1 MSSFSRSGAQV
12 LVDQLLLHG
21 VDTAFCVPG
30 ESYLAL
36 LDALHDVSD
45 RIRLITCRHEAG
57 AANMA
62 EAYGKLTGKPGLC
75 LVTRGP
81 GATQASVGL
90 HTAFQDSTPL
100 LLLVGQVQREALG
113 REAFQEVRHENL
125 FQEVSK
131 WTQEIQDPQRLP
143 EFLARAF
150 HVAQAGRP
158 GPVVLALPQD
168 MLTES
173 CTVADARPVRQT
185 APEPG
190 VAVLRELRERLDAAQ
205 RPMLIVGGPHWSEA
219 ARENLEQFASRW
231 KLPVATSFRCQDRID
246 NRHPCYAGELGTSA
260 SARLNQRIQE
270 ADLLL
275 VLGARLGEMT
285 TQGYTLLQIP
295 VPEQTLVQVH
305 PDPDELNTVYQAD
318 LPVAVSAPSMVAA
331 LASWRP
337 DSTPVWQ
344 PWQEEL
350 HHDYQAHVAVP
361 ELETPLNLAAAVQT
375 LRKQLPADTIF
386 TNGAGNYAAWAN
398 RFSQFFQYPTQVAPT
413 SGAMGY
419 GLPAAL
425 AAKVC
430 HPDRAV
436 VCFAG
441 DGCFLMAANELATA
455 VQYDLAVVVVVV
467 NNGMYG
473 TIRAHQERHYPGRVH
488 GTSLR
493 NPDFAALATAFGA
506 HGEVVSATEELAPA
520 LQRALDSGK
529 PAVLELRFEPSILS
543 LKGI

>member
-1 MSSFSRSGAQV
+1 MSHPIRSGAQV
-12 LVDQLLLHG
+12 LVDQLLLQG

-36 LDALHDVSD
+36 LDALHDVQD

-62 EAYGKLTGKPGLC
+62 EAYGKLTGKPGIC

-100 LLLVGQVQREALG
+100 VLLVGQVQRDALG

-125 FQEVSK
+125 FQETSK
-131 WTQEIQDPQRLP
+131 WTQEISDPQRIP
-143 EFLARAF
+143 EFLGRAF
-150 HVAQAGRP
+150 HTALAGRP
-158 GPVVLALPQD
+158 GPVVLSLPQD
-168 MLTES
+168 MLTET
-173 CTVADARPVRQT
+173 CAVADARPVRQT
-185 APEPG
+185 LPQPG
-190 VAVLRELRERLDAAQ
+190 ADTVAELYERLQAAQ
-205 RPMLIVGGPHWSEA
+205 RPLLIVGGPHWSET
-219 ARENLEQFASRW
+219 ARQQLEQFASQW
-231 KLPVATSFRCQDRID
+231 NLPVAASFRCQDRID

-260 SARLNQRIQE
+260 SARLNQRVQE

-285 TQGYTLLQIP
+285 TQGYTLLHSP
-295 VPEQTLVQVH
+295 VPQQTLIHVH
-305 PDPDELNTVYQAD
+305 PDPNELNSVYQAD
-318 LPVAVSAPSMVAA
+318 LPIPVPAPAA
-331 LASWRP
+331 LAAWVEHGPEATS
-337 DSTPVWQ
+337 VWKN
-344 PWQEEL
+344 WQEQL
-350 HHDYQAHVAVP
+350 HRDYQTHCAPPV
-361 ELETPLNLAAAVQT
+361 LETPLNLATVVQT
-375 LRKQLPADTIF
+375 LRQQLPSDTVF
-386 TNGAGNYAAWAN
+386 TNGAGNYAAWAH
-398 RFSQFFQYPTQVAPT
+398 RFSQFFEYPTQVAPT

-430 HPDRAV
+430 HPERTV

-455 VQYDLAVVVVVV
+455 VQYQLAVVVIVV
-467 NNGMYG
+467 NNQMYG

-488 GTSLR
+488 GTTLN
-493 NPDFAALATAFGA
+493 NPDFAALAQAYGA
-506 HGEVVSATEELAPA
+506 YGEVVEETAAFEPA
-520 LQRALDSGK
+520 LQRALQSGQ
-529 PAVLELRFEPSILS
+529 PAVLELRMEPSILS
-543 LKGI
+543 LKGL